1 MNISRMMSVARGV
14 CVARERAR
22 KRERERER
30 ERKRESEK
38 ESEEERKRESERQ
51 RDRETE
57 RQREREGEKEREG
70 GREGERDCASSLQR
84 SLPDLSRRVCP
95 SSAAVAPVAHVLV
108 SRLSFPVLHR
118 RALVLTLEWNVP
130 TAPSAANSTTANCHA
145 SCIST
150 RAPCLV
156 GRHQGPFQ
164 VRAESTRAV
173 DAVGAYLVPTLLL
186 LQN

>member
-22 KRERERER
+22 KREREREG

-51 RDRETE
+51 RD
-57 RQREREGEKEREG
+57 REGEKEREG